1 MESEITAALASRLG
15 RYKALTEVGVGRRPA
30 VALAL
35 RRAGRDVTV
44 TDVRAVDVPPN
55 LRFVEDDVVAASE
68 RADPGD
74 AYRVDAVYALNLPE
88 ELHRPARDVAAAVGA
103 DFLFT
108 TLGFDS
114 PTVPCETETLAG
126 GAETLYVVE
135 ETGESD
141 GPDERRGPRSRRS
154 EGQR

>member
-44 TDVRAVDVPPN
+44 TDVRAVDVPPE

-74 AYRVDAVYALNLPE
+74 AYRSAAVYALNLPE

-114 PTVPCETETLAG
+114 PTVPCESETLAG
-126 GAETLYVVE
+126 GRETLYVVE
-135 ETGESD
+135 VVD
-141 GPDERRGPRSRRS
+141 GPSGRRGPDGRRS